1 MFGGICIYEGL
12 DAVRMESRLS
22 APFFQWSVIF
32 DYSTQNEAS
41 EDIGAEL
48 REVHHR
54 WPWRCPVI

>member
-1 MFGGICIYEGL
+1 L

-54 WPWRCPVI
+54 WPWRCPV